1 MKMSDDR
8 TKFVV
13 VMILSLALILLFT
26 VAYEEVYRDSN
37 VKLLDRFLDW
47 LDR

>member
-1 MKMSDDR
+1 MSDDR
-8 TKFVV
+8 RKFCV
-13 VMILSLALILLFT
+13 VMIISLLLIVLFT

-47 LDR
+47 LGR